1 MEFCDECGSMMKTE
15 GDRWICGSCGNE
27 QVRDSARE
35 RELAVTTEGQEE
47 SEVID
52 TSEVEAEDMGPTT
65 EARCPECGNDRAFWE
80 MKQIRAAD
88 ESETRFFTCTECEH
102 KWREDDH

>member
-1 MEFCDECGSMMKTE
+1 MQFCDECGSMMKTE
-15 GDRWICGSCGNE
+15 GEKWVCSSCDHE
-27 QVRDSARE
+27 QLRHEEAE
-35 RELAVTTEGQEE
+35 AGMVTTQGQEE
-47 SEVID
+47 TEVID
-52 TSEVEAEDMGPTT
+52 TSTVDAEDVGPTT
-65 EARCPECGNDRAFWE
+65 EIRCPECGNDRAFYE

>member
-15 GDRWICGSCGNE
+15 GDRWVCPNGHE
-27 QVRDSARE
+27 KLRDSARE
-35 RELAVTTEGQEE
+35 AQMVSTQAQEE

-52 TSEVEAEDMGPTT
+52 TSDVDSEDMGPTT
-65 EARCPECGNDRAFWE
+65 NAHCPECGNDRAFWE
-80 MKQIRAAD
+80 MKQIRSAD
-88 ESETRFFTCTECEH
+88 ESETRFFTCTECGH

>member
-15 GDRWICGSCGNE
+15 GDKWVCPNGHE
-27 QVRDSARE
+27 KLRDSARE
-35 RELAVTTEGQEE
+35 AQMVSTQAQEE

-52 TSEVEAEDMGPTT
+52 TSDVDSEDMGPTT
-65 EARCPECGNDRAFWE
+65 NARCPECGNDRAFWE
-80 MKQIRAAD
+80 MKQIRSAD
-88 ESETRFFTCTECEH
+88 ESETRFFTCTECGH

>member
-1 MEFCDECGSMMKTE
+1 MEFCDDCGSMMKTD
-15 GDRWICGSCGNE
+15 GDHWVCGSCGFEKSRNTETE
-27 QVRDSARE
+27 QE
-35 RELAVTTEGQEE
+35 MAVTTQGQES
-47 SEVID
+47 SEVVD
-52 TSEVEAEDMGPTT
+52 TSEVDPGDMGPTT
-65 EARCPECGNDRAFWE
+65 NARCPECGNERAFYE

>member
-1 MEFCDECGSMMKTE
+1 MMKTE
-15 GDRWICGSCGNE
+15 GDHWVCGSCGYE
-27 QVRDSARE
+27 DARNDADE
-35 RELAVTTEGQEE
+35 AGMVTTQDQEDDGI
-47 SEVID
+47 ID
-52 TSEVEAEDMGPTT
+52 TSDVSADEMGPTT
-65 EARCPECGNDRAFWE
+65 EAHCPECENDRAFWE

>member
-15 GDRWICGSCGNE
+15 GDKWVCPNGHE
-27 QVRDSARE
+27 KLRDSARE
-35 RELAVTTEGQEE
+35 AQMVSTQAQEE

-52 TSEVEAEDMGPTT
+52 TSDVDSEDMGPTT
-65 EARCPECGNDRAFWE
+65 NAHCPECGNDRAFWE
-80 MKQIRAAD
+80 MKQIRSAD
-88 ESETRFFTCTECEH
+88 ESETRFFTCTECGH

>member
-15 GDRWICGSCGNE
+15 DGVWVCGSCGYE
-27 QVRDSARE
+27 KARDAQKEAAMTTTSA
-35 RELAVTTEGQEE
+35 QEE

-52 TSEVEAEDMGPTT
+52 TSDVDAEDIGPTT
-65 EARCPECGNDRAFWE
+65 EVHCPECGNDRAFYE

>member
-15 GDRWICGSCGNE
+15 DETWVCGSCGAE
-27 QVRDSARE
+27 KARN
-35 RELAVTTEGQEE
+35 TTKEAAMTTTQGQQETE
-47 SEVID
+47 VVDMSEAGD
-52 TSEVEAEDMGPTT
+52 EAMGPTT
-65 EARCPECGNDRAFWE
+65 NERCPECDNDRAFYE

-88 ESETRFFTCTECEH
+88 ESETRFFTCTECGH